1 MMCQCY
7 MSGSLSRTY
16 ETQDII
22 LVVKQIYGSM
32 MEIIFSEEHR
42 KKKKLLPNLMCTVK
56 TMLLEF
62 SDILYMKHACNMEL
76 VKRKTVV
83 HCKHVS

>member
-32 MEIIFSEEHR
+32 MEIIFSEENR
-42 KKKKLLPNLMCTVK
+42 KKKKLLP
-56 TMLLEF
+56 
-62 SDILYMKHACNMEL
+62 H
-76 VKRKTVV
+76 
-83 HCKHVS
+83 